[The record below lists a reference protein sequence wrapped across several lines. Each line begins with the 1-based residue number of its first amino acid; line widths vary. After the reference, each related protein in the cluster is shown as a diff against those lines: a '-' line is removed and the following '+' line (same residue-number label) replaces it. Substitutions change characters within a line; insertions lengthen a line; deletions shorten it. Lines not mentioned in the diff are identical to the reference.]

1 MAKTQVSFGRRYS
14 PDPEDRGYLMRRQM
28 GAPGTPLPS
37 RRTWRINSESLDQ
50 GNTGTCVGQA
60 WRNFLRCA
68 PIRTDKRAP
77 TAYDIYRMAVQTDEW
92 SSNDDEANL
101 PDRDPGLDDGTSVRA
116 GAEAVT
122 KTGRLKSFLW
132 AFNLQSAVEWVL
144 TEGPVVL
151 GLNWYDSM
159 SRPNAAGIA
168 TISPQAA
175 SIGGHAFLMRGV
187 NNTTRL
193 ALCTN
198 SWGDDWGK
206 SGEFYLPFADL
217 ERLIH
222 EQGEACSAIE
232 QKLTSKTVK
241 PMPAKAAR

>member
-1 MAKTQVSFGRRYS
+1 MATPSFGRRYS
-14 PDPEDRGYLMRRQM
+14 PDPKDRGYLMRRRL
-28 GAPGTPLPS
+28 GAPGTPLPT
-37 RRTWRINSESLDQ
+37 RKTWAINSESLDQ
-50 GNTGTCVGQA
+50 GKTSTCVGHA

-77 TAYDIYRMAVQTDEW
+77 TAYDIYREAVKTDEW
-92 SSNDDEANL
+92 SSNDNEAAL
-101 PDRDPGLDDGTSVRA
+101 PDGDPGLDDGTSVRA

-122 KTGRLKSFLW
+122 KAGRLKSFLW

-151 GLNWYDSM
+151 GVNWYDSM
-159 SRPNAAGIA
+159 SRPKDGLAV
-168 TISPQAA
+168 ISPQAA
-175 SIGGHAFLMRGV
+175 SLGGHAFLMRGV
-187 NNTTRL
+187 NTTTRL

-198 SWGDDWGK
+198 SWGDGWGK

-222 EQGEACSAIE
+222 EQGEAATATEKRWRPKVITLPQPRS
-232 QKLTSKTVK
+232 V
-241 PMPAKAAR
+241 